1 MVISSKIIYTMFY
14 IFLYSKILKSIK
26 MKIIFT
32 LEKLSL
38 SWQRLNKITIIQP
51 NELDNVG
58 RLFNYKIKELK
69 HF

>member
-1 MVISSKIIYTMFY
+1 
-14 IFLYSKILKSIK
+14 